1 MVVENARGRVRNIPQ
16 EGWYRWRFGTRSGRR
31 SEARSA
37 GRASHSIA
45 AAPLTTSMISLV
57 MLAWRTRFM

>member
-16 EGWYRWRFGTRSGRR
+16 EGWYRFGTRSGRR